1 MTARGVCTIR
11 REEYM
16 LARVLFRFGAG
27 VLLALAAA
35 PAQAADKAVGTFT
48 VDGKTIRFAEVYATL
63 ERDPADTGRKY
74 LMLLVADVPVVPADR
89 VPERLLALAKAGT
102 LHAVRIRWTYGSDE
116 ITVTPYHRD
125 VAESGRAFQRFATL
139 NLTKFDD
146 ANVDAEFKSKML
158 GQAWHFSAIVKAA
171 VAQGGMAVLEPD
183 ADAPAEASSADTPAA
198 GDATAIKRQLGG
210 LGYEF
215 KPEAFFQAIGDRN
228 VAAVALFLQ
237 AGMSPN
243 VKNDQ
248 GRYALNHAVLFC
260 GQDAATASAVIVAL
274 VKGKGDVR
282 TKDPDNKTT
291 PLVGAVQSCSLDA
304 VDALIAAGSDLSA
317 KSAGGMTA
325 LQLADIFQR
334 TDIAAALRKAGAK

>member
-1 MTARGVCTIR
+1 MLR
-11 REEYM
+11 R
-16 LARVLFRFGAG
+16 LLVRFGAG
-27 VLLALAAA
+27 ALLALAAT
-35 PAQAADKAVGTFT
+35 PVLAADKVVGSFT
-48 VDGKTIRFAEVYATL
+48 VDGTSVRFAQVYATL

-74 LMLLVADVPVVPADR
+74 LMLLVADVPVAPADR

-102 LHAVRIRWTYGSDE
+102 LHAVRLRWTYGADE
-116 ITVTPYHRD
+116 IAVTPYHRD
-125 VAESGRAFQRFATL
+125 VAESGRAFQRFVTL

-158 GQAWHFSAIVKAA
+158 GQAWQFNAIVKAA
-171 VAQGGMAVLEPD
+171 VTQGGVAVLEPA
-183 ADAPAEASSADTPAA
+183 ADLPAEAPAADKPAA

-228 VAAVALFLQ
+228 VAAVELFLQ
-237 AGMSPN
+237 GGMSPN
-243 VKNDQ
+243 VKNAQ
-248 GRYALNHAVLFC
+248 GRYALNHAVLSC
-260 GQDAATASAVIVAL
+260 GQDPATASAVIVAL
-274 VKGKGDVR
+274 VKGKGDVK

-291 PLVGAVQSCSLDA
+291 PLVGAVQSCTVDA
-304 VDALIAAGSDLSA
+304 VQALIAAGSDLSA

-334 TDIAAALRKAGAK
+334 TDIAAVLRKAGAK

>member
-1 MTARGVCTIR
+1 
-11 REEYM
+11 M
-16 LARVLFRFGAG
+16 LARLLFGFGAAA
-27 VLLALAAA
+27 LIALAAA
-35 PAQAADKAVGTFT
+35 PALAADKATGTFT
-48 VDGKTIRFAEVYATL
+48 VDGKSVRFAEVYATM
-63 ERDPADTGRKY
+63 ERDPADPGRKY
-74 LMLLVADVPVVPADR
+74 LMLLVADVPVAPADR
-89 VPERLLALAKAGT
+89 TPDRLLALAKTGT
-102 LHAVRIRWTYGSDE
+102 VHAVRIRWTYGADE
-116 ITVTPYHRD
+116 IAVTPYHRD
-125 VAESGRAFQRFATL
+125 VADSGRAFRRLATL

-158 GQAWHFSAIVKAA
+158 GQAWQFSAIVKAA
-171 VAQGGMAVLEPD
+171 VAPGGVAVLEPD
-183 ADAPAEASSADTPAA
+183 AEVLAEAPTGDTPAA
-198 GDATAIKRQLGG
+198 GDAAAIKRQLGG

-215 KPEAFFQAIGDRN
+215 KPEAFFQAIGERN
-228 VAAVALFLQ
+228 VAAVELFLRG
-237 AGMSPN
+237 GMSPN
-243 VKNDQ
+243 VKNEQ

-291 PLVGAVQSCSLDA
+291 PLVGAVQSCTVDA
-304 VDALIAAGSDLSA
+304 VNALIAAGSDLSA